1 MRGGWISA
9 AEKAFVVGILG
20 LRISLS
26 ELGVDHA
33 NAQRKPT
40 TELVFQYARMMGG
53 RPTMQE
59 ERGQGWA
66 IRYTPARSDRRGLLG
81 FVDREEKQ
89 NTKKV
94 CAIYQSL
101 SGTVFI
107 HETAQQS

>member
-20 LRISLS
+20 LRIYLS

-53 RPTMQE
+53 RPTNSLHSAPLSPVELKRFRFQYE
-59 ERGQGWA
+59 DINQS
-66 IRYTPARSDRRGLLG
+66 I
-81 FVDREEKQ
+81 VDTSR
-89 NTKKV
+89 
-94 CAIYQSL
+94 CYQPRTSF
-101 SGTVFI
+101 S
-107 HETAQQS
+107 A